1 MNRYLWQWLRTL
13 SFSSNMLN
21 NGSCRCG
28 CGGQACEKDG
38 DSDVVSCAAVQYL
51 ELGILLP

>member
-38 DSDVVSCAAVQYL
+38 DSDVVSCAAVRYL